1 MITTYL
7 YLWQFIPNKSQH
19 SAAKI
24 KYFSR
29 AYNLLYWYVTYTPR
43 GFEPTISPF
52 NYLVREEIINLSK
65 WSPASRVHLNTKV
78 HCLITEVPL
87 GKLSS
92 MLVNARSVHH
102 TLHFIQ
108 GIDHVMPL

>member
-65 WSPASRVHLNTKV
+65 WSSASRVHLNTKV

-92 MLVNARSVHH
+92 MLVNARSAHH
-102 TLHFIQ
+102 TLHFI
-108 GIDHVMPL
+108 